1 MALTIQTNVSSLNA
15 QRNLNQSNSALGTNF
30 ERLSSGLRI
39 NSAADD
45 AAGLQISNR
54 LTSQINGLNIAT
66 RNANDAN
73 SLSQT
78 AEGALQESTNI
89 LQRMRDLSIQSA
101 NGTFSDSDRGA
112 LQEEVNQLQDELDR
126 IADTTTFGD
135 RKLLDG
141 SFGTESFQVGAQAFE
156 TVAVSINS
164 FQTESMGA
172 QTYELLKTE
181 VGGSFTGVA
190 VSEGTASVVTGSASA
205 IGLGGIGVSTAATA
219 DATFGGTALTNSANT
234 LNVSGELGS
243 ATINVDGSASAGDIA
258 KSINDQSQATGVN
271 ADARTVVALDF
282 YSAGGSFAANSSGT
296 INTFGGA
303 LTGTATLTFSLRGAN
318 DDLATAPTI
327 KVDITNTEDLSSLAN
342 AINAVADETGVGA
355 NVGDDGRLVL
365 TSEGGDTIQIDNL
378 QLTGVG
384 STVGIDAAT
393 YEFSGDTDDTANIA
407 SYANLVAT
415 TGSTIADAAA
425 VGDSAADFVGTIRL
439 TANGDFN
446 VQANTQ
452 AGASALSTTILQN
465 ASLGAGAELSQL
477 DSVDN
482 IDISTA
488 IGAQE
493 AVSVIDGALSYID
506 SQRASLGAVQN
517 RLDSTISNLSNISE
531 NASNSRSGIRDTDF
545 AEETSELSKNQVLT
559 QAATSV
565 LAQANQLPQ
574 AALSLLG

>member
-101 NGTFSDSDRGA
+101 NGTFSDSDRSA

-156 TVAVSINS
+156 TVSVSINS

-234 LNVSGELGS
+234 LNISGELGS

-303 LTGTATLTFSLRGAN
+303 LTGTATLTFSLRGSN

-355 NVGDDGRLVL
+355 NVGDDGRLIL
-365 TSEGGDTIQIDNL
+365 TSESGDTIQIDNL

>member
-39 NSAADD
+39 NSAKDD

-54 LTSQINGLNIAT
+54 LSSQINGLNIAT

-89 LQRMRDLSIQSA
+89 LQRMRDLAIQSA
-101 NGTFSDSDRGA
+101 NGTFSDSDRSA
-112 LQEEVNQLQDELDR
+112 LQEEVNQLQAELAR
-126 IADTTTFGD
+126 IAETTTFGD

-156 TVAVSINS
+156 TVSVSINS
-164 FQTESMGA
+164 FKTESMGT
-172 QTYELLKTE
+172 QNYQMIKTE
-181 VGGSFTGVA
+181 LGGSFSAIA
-190 VSEGTASVVTGSASA
+190 VSEGTASVVAGSAST
-205 IGLGGIGVSTAATA
+205 IGLGGIGVNTAATA
-219 DATFGGTALTNSANT
+219 DTSFGGTTLANSANT
-234 LNVSGELGS
+234 FDVTGELGT
-243 ATINVDGSASAGDIA
+243 ATINVNANGSAADIA
-258 KSINDQSQATGVN
+258 AAINDKATATGVT

-282 YSAGGSFAANSSGT
+282 YTAGGSQVANSLGT
-296 INTFGGA
+296 ISTFGGA
-303 LTGTATLTFSLRGAN
+303 LTGTATLTFTLRGSN
-318 DDLATAPTI
+318 TDLATAPSI

-342 AINAVADETGVGA
+342 AINAVADETGIGA
-355 NVGDDGRLVL
+355 KISEDGRLLL
-365 TSEGGDTIQIDNL
+365 TSASGDNIQIDNL
-378 QLTGVG
+378 QLSGLT
-384 STVGIDAAT
+384 TTMGIDAAT
-393 YEFSGDTDDTANIA
+393 YEFEGDTSDNANIA
-407 SYANLVAT
+407 SYGNLIVAT
-415 TGSTIADAAA
+415 GATIGDAAA
-425 VGDSAADFVGTIRL
+425 VSDSAVDFVGTVRL
-439 TANGDFN
+439 TANADFSL
-446 VQANTQ
+446 QANTEV
-452 AGASALSTTILQN
+452 GASNLTSGLLQN
-465 ASLGAGAELSQL
+465 ASLGAGAELSEL

-488 IGAQE
+488 IGAQV
-493 AVSVIDGALSYID
+493 AVSVLDGALAYID

-531 NASNSRSGIRDTDF
+531 NAANSRSGIRDTDF
-545 AEETSELSKNQVLT
+545 ASETAELSKNQVLT